1 VRAELAV
8 ELDSLVDRL
17 LVNLQTLL
25 RLELLVADLTEEAWR
40 GDSWRRVSED

>member
-1 VRAELAV
+1 VRAELTV

-25 RLELLVADLTEEAWR
+25 RLELLVADLAKEAWR